1 MTSYVFKTI
10 FQLAFF
16 FLFAQN
22 AAAQDK
28 IPNWKLEIDLK
39 TLATDKLRQVYVVDN
54 DNHLQKLGT
63 EGQFLFDFS
72 NRYLG
77 NLQTVDATDPFN
89 VLLFYPD
96 YQTLVILDRTLNMSA
111 DIRLDQETHPLPT
124 LAAMGR
130 DNFIW
135 LYDAV
140 MFRLRK
146 MDVNRQI
153 KAESLDLNQHFTRPI
168 NPSHLVVNE
177 THAYLLE
184 PREGILVFD
193 LFGQFQKIIP
203 LKSLEDLQSWD
214 QYLLYR
220 QAGQYFLLN
229 PNGEKAPF
237 SATGNPELLR
247 GKPGFVV
254 SWDGRALAVFE
265 GE

>member
-1 MTSYVFKTI
+1 MPLILLCFYA
-10 FQLAFF
+10 QAA
-16 FLFAQN
+16 FAQD
-22 AAAQDK
+22 QT
-28 IPNWKLEIDLK
+28 PNWSLEIDLK
-39 TLATDKLRQVYVVDN
+39 TLVTDKLRQVYVVDK
-54 DNHLQKLGT
+54 DNRLQKLGPD
-63 EGQFLFDFS
+63 GQFQFDFS

-77 NLQTVDATDPFN
+77 NLQNVDATDPFN

-140 MFRLRK
+140 LFRLRK
-146 MDVNRQI
+146 MDVKRQI

-203 LKSLEDLQSWD
+203 LKNLEDLQTWD

-220 QAGQYFLLN
+220 QAGQYFLLH
-229 PNGEKAPF
+229 PNGETAPF
-237 SATGNPELLR
+237 SVSDDPELLR
-247 GKPGFVV
+247 GKPGFMVTWGGGVV
-254 SWDGRALAVFE
+254 KAFE
-265 GE
+265 E